1 MYMLCDGVDMS
12 KLLINESPLQV
23 QPSLAMAI
31 GLNEAIF
38 LQQLHYWLGASKYN
52 REGRVWVYNTYAEWI
67 LQLRYMS
74 ERTLGRTIKSLKDQ
88 RLVIVEKFEQ
98 SKSNQVNYYTIDY
111 DTLSIIEENI
121 SQVIDSIHAAKM
133 ANSIQP
139 KWHGGSSQNGQMEV
153 DKVAESLQ
161 ENTQENTQE
170 SNKKKSTKPSKPKF
184 TFEEAC
190 AVQLPSGVNRDL
202 WIAYIEMRQA
212 SKKLPTQK
220 AIEMILDDLNKWGH
234 EKANQSI
241 QNSIKS
247 NWVGLFEP
255 KQAVQT
261 YATTYQS
268 AASKNSKTMSDHD
281 AFFAKYGIGAE
292 RQEQVIDVIPEH
304 PCAIT
309 WEHEQ

>member
-1 MYMLCDGVDMS
+1 M
-12 KLLINESPLQV
+12 
-23 QPSLAMAI
+23 
-31 GLNEAIF
+31 
-38 LQQLHYWLGASKYN
+38 
-52 REGRVWVYNTYAEWI
+52 
-67 LQLRYMS
+67 
-74 ERTLGRTIKSLKDQ
+74 
-88 RLVIVEKFEQ
+88 VE
-98 SKSNQVNYYTIDY
+98 V
-111 DTLSIIEENI
+111 
-121 SQVIDSIHAAKM
+121 AKM
-133 ANSIQP
+133 
-139 KWHGGSSQNGQMEV
+139 
-153 DKVAESLQ
+153 AESLQ

-170 SNKKKSTKPSKPKF
+170 SNKKKSTKTCKPKF

-268 AASKNSKTMSDHD
+268 AASKNSKTMNDHD
-281 AFFAKYGIGAE
+281 AFFAQYGIGTE
-292 RQEQVIDVIPEH
+292 RQEQVIDVNPEH
-304 PCAIT
+304 SFAIT

>member
-1 MYMLCDGVDMS
+1 MS

-52 REGRVWVYNTYAEWI
+52 RDGRVWVYNTYAEWI

-121 SQVIDSIHAAKM
+121 SQVIDSIHADKM

-139 KWHGGSSQNGQMEV
+139 KWHGGSSQNGMVEV
-153 DKVAESLQ
+153 AKMAESLQ
-161 ENTQENTQE
+161 ENTQEITQE
-170 SNKKKSTKPSKPKF
+170 NSNKKTKQKSSKF
-184 TFEEAC
+184 SLEEAC
-190 AVQLPSGVNRDL
+190 SVELPNGVDRSL
-202 WIAYIEMRQA
+202 WIAYIEMRHGM
-212 SKKLPTQK
+212 KKAPTQK
-220 AIEMILDDLNKWGH
+220 AVELAIGDLAKMGSSVI
-234 EKANQSI
+234 ANQSLE
-241 QNSIKS
+241 NSIKNS
-247 NWVGLFEP
+247 WTGLFKP
-255 KQAVQT
+255 KEAVQSYT
-261 YATTYQS
+261 NARKDRDAAWADYYAKRNQQQP
-268 AASKNSKTMSDHD
+268 NN
-281 AFFAKYGIGAE
+281 I
-292 RQEQVIDVIPEH
+292 IDVIEVQH
-304 PCAIT
+304 D
-309 WEHEQ
+309 

>member
-38 LQQLHYWLGASKYN
+38 LQQLHYWLGASKYT
-52 REGRVWVYNTYAEWI
+52 RDGRVWVYNTYAEWI

-139 KWHGGSSQNGQMEV
+139 KWHGGSSQNGQMEA
-153 DKVAESLQ
+153 DKMAESLQ

-170 SNKKKSTKPSKPKF
+170 SNKKKSTKPRKPKF

-202 WIAYIEMRQA
+202 WVAYIEMRQA

-220 AIEMILDDLNKWGH
+220 AIEMILDDLNKWGY

-261 YATTYQS
+261 YASTYQS
-268 AASKNSKTMSDHD
+268 AASKNSKTISDHD
-281 AFFAKYGIGAE
+281 AFFAQYGIVSDQQG
-292 RQEQVIDVIPEH
+292 QIIDVSPEH
-304 PCAIT
+304 PAAIV
-309 WEHEQ
+309 WEGE